1 MAWTARIVAFV
12 WHQRSSAIDT
22 RERLLDSL
30 TSGSDRVVLATCH
43 RVEVYAAAA
52 DAVDP
57 SRMLADIRLRSV
69 ESAVLEGAAAIT
81 HLFAVAAGLDSTVVG
96 EPQILSQVRRAAATT
111 RHPLLVAA
119 LSRALYVGRA
129 VRAQCGLS
137 STRSIGSLAV
147 DALLS
152 QVSRPGAARI
162 LVIGAGE
169 MGKLALRALAR
180 RVDSVVVANRDPAR
194 AAAVAEAHGARAI
207 GLDGVGP
214 VLADVDAVLSAA
226 DTRGAVLTT
235 PILEARLRRG
245 PLAVVDIAVPR
256 SVGPE
261 ARALLGAAYR
271 SVDDL
276 PGSRGKLPDHVL
288 AIAYARCELEA
299 QRFLASRSPER
310 VAAIRALRQGA
321 EAVRAAKLDRAMRRL
336 GHLTDRDRRVVE
348 ALSANLTNALLH
360 EPIVALRERGVATET
375 GSR

>member
-1 MAWTARIVAFV
+1 EAEREARVAPRLGRRRGLRADAG
-12 WHQRSSAIDT
+12 HARRLRRSGEARRCPDPA
-22 RERLLDSL
+22 LGGAVV
-30 TSGSDRVVLATCH
+30 SGHPGVRPARA
-43 RVEVYAAAA
+43 RVER
-52 DAVDP
+52 
-57 SRMLADIRLRSV
+57 SRGRDRK
-69 ESAVLEGAAAIT
+69 GG
-81 HLFAVAAGLDSTVVG
+81 FATPQTRRTGPPRRAGPPGRAEARAAGLDSTVVG

-137 STRSIGSLAV
+137 SSRSIGSLAV

-261 ARALLGAAYR
+261 ARALLGVAYR

-276 PGSRGKLPDHVL
+276 PSSRGKIPDHVL
-288 AIAYARCELEA
+288 AIAHARCALEA
-299 QRFLASRSPER
+299 QRFLASRS
-310 VAAIRALRQGA
+310 
-321 EAVRAAKLDRAMRRL
+321 
-336 GHLTDRDRRVVE
+336 
-348 ALSANLTNALLH
+348 
-360 EPIVALRERGVATET
+360 
-375 GSR
+375 

>member
-261 ARALLGAAYR
+261 ARALLGVAYR

-276 PGSRGKLPDHVL
+276 PSSRGKIPDHVL
-288 AIAYARCELEA
+288 AIAHARCALEA

-310 VAAIRALRQGA
+310 VAAIRALREGA
-321 EAVRAAKLDRAMRRL
+321 EAVRAAKLERAMRRL

>member
-1 MAWTARIVAFV
+1 MARTARIVAFV
-12 WHQRSSAIDT
+12 WHQRSSAIET
-22 RERLLDSL
+22 RERLMDGL
-30 TSGSDRVVLATCH
+30 TSGSDRVVLATCL
-43 RVEVYAAAA
+43 RVEVYAAAEA
-52 DAVDP
+52 LEP
-57 SRMLADIRLRSV
+57 SRMLADIGLRAV
-69 ESAVLEGAAAIT
+69 ESEMLEGVAAIT

-96 EPQILSQVRRAAATT
+96 EPQILSQVRGAAATT

-129 VRAQCGLS
+129 VRAQCGVS

-152 QVSRPGAARI
+152 QVSRPGSARI

-180 RVDSVVVANRDPAR
+180 RVDTVVVANRDPAR
-194 AAAVAEAHGARAI
+194 AAALAEAHGARAI
-207 GLDGVGP
+207 GLDGVGA
-214 VLADVDAVLSAA
+214 VLAEVDAVLSAA

-235 PILEARLRRG
+235 TILEARLRRG
-245 PLAVVDIAVPR
+245 PLPVVDIAVPR

-276 PGSRGKLPDHVL
+276 PGSRGKLPDYVL

-360 EPIVALRERGVATET
+360 EPIVALRERGVTTET